1 MSKIRRDCP
10 TTSDL
15 NDEYCQHECQT
26 LFTDYQDRN
35 FGNVRWLDR
44 HTLQCPKNHAMTRH
58 QLLRDPNDASRVRYV
73 YHCCRVAD
81 EVVAIL
87 TEEYTGWTWH
97 PNGAWTAHYL
107 DRQSVSC
114 PANSLMRMW
123 KLDTTTSN
131 LRLIKMCYAKFNIS
145 AAT

>member
-1 MSKIRRDCP
+1 MTNRSLGILQTNF
-10 TTSDL
+10 TTSRTKPQLSASTDGGGTASTNTGQWPLEGLGESMTVGDL
-15 NDEYCQHECQT
+15 EGDGC
-26 LFTDYQDRN
+26 
-35 FGNVRWLDR
+35 
-44 HTLQCPKNHAMTRH
+44 
-58 QLLRDPNDASRVRYV
+58 
-73 YHCCRVAD
+73 D